1 MKTEMKPLRT
11 FAATV
16 KSFKSHARQEPCR
29 ITNLL
34 FILSLFLSLS
44 ILFLFKSHYCSSPF
58 GKSQTLMNVQVP
70 VKVVNENDDPPLIED
85 EDEDQEDKNRAL
97 INTKTQKAKPICYE
111 TSSRSDTCE
120 VEGDVRVQASTNTIF
135 FHPCTSKPQQWRIKP
150 YTRKGD
156 SSALKH
162 VKEWTLKSVM
172 NVEELPQCTKTLTV
186 PAMLFSSQGFT
197 GNFFH
202 DFTDVLIPLFI
213 NSYQFHG
220 EVQFLV
226 SDFLSWWV
234 NKFSLILKQLSK
246 YDIVNLEGEEKDV
259 LCYPRLIAGP
269 SFHKE
274 LGIDSMKSPN
284 GYSILDFKKLLRQ
297 AFGLKRDTVVITK
310 KPKLLII
317 SRKKSREFLNEKEIA
332 QLAMSLGFDVIIGEG
347 RWDITVS
354 KFANLVNSADV
365 MLGVHGAGLTNM
377 VFLPKDAVVIQ
388 VIPFGGLEKVAR
400 RSFESPT
407 MDMKIKYLDYVIQ
420 VNESSLIDQY
430 PKDDPVLKD
439 PMSVH
444 KQGWIALS
452 SLYLGKQNIRID
464 LQRFRNTLLEAFKLV
479 SNNSSMIHTQ

>member
-1 MKTEMKPLRT
+1 
-11 FAATV
+11 
-16 KSFKSHARQEPCR
+16 
-29 ITNLL
+29 
-34 FILSLFLSLS
+34 
-44 ILFLFKSHYCSSPF
+44 
-58 GKSQTLMNVQVP
+58 
-70 VKVVNENDDPPLIED
+70 
-85 EDEDQEDKNRAL
+85 
-97 INTKTQKAKPICYE
+97 
-111 TSSRSDTCE
+111 
-120 VEGDVRVQASTNTIF
+120 
-135 FHPCTSKPQQWRIKP
+135 
-150 YTRKGD
+150 
-156 SSALKH
+156 
-162 VKEWTLKSVM
+162 M
-172 NVEELPQCTKTLTV
+172 NVEELPQCTKTFTV

-226 SDFLSWWV
+226 SDFMSWWV

-246 YDIVNLEGEEKDV
+246 HGIVNLEGEEKAV
-259 LCYPRLIAGP
+259 LCYRRLIAGP

-332 QLAMSLGFDVIIGEG
+332 QLAMSLGFDVVIGEG
-347 RWDITVS
+347 QWDITVS

-400 RSFESPT
+400 RSFEAPT

-430 PKDDPVLKD
+430 PKDHPVLKD

-452 SLYLGKQNIRID
+452 SLYLVKQNIRID